1 MATRKLQGPLGGD
14 YQTDGAGNAVLLN
27 SYPLTQE
34 DDVPQRLA
42 DHEARVTA
50 AEGTLVSVG
59 STLARSSSLAGL
71 RWAFLGDSIT
81 NGSVA
86 GNFSYS
92 VMPQAVAMAG
102 GLVARVDSI
111 ESGVP
116 GNKATD
122 LLARVDT
129 LLAAGPEA
137 ICILIGTN
145 DAGNSVSLAD
155 FSAAMTSL
163 VTAIKAAGLPV
174 VVGTPPPRGS
184 GAAES
189 IHKLIQS
196 YALWEKLVLPSMGV
210 TVVDTFAALAD
221 ASGYLASGYDSGD
234 GVHPNATGHNRLAVA
249 FARGM
254 RQASPPRPYPFVA
267 PNPINSIA
275 DVLNARTGPKTSP
288 WFEQPGGTGT
298 APSYSMVDDT
308 SGKLPA
314 GRWAQMD
321 FDGSSSG
328 GLRRLGSPAVSV
340 TAGDVWLAGYYL
352 QVEDESDNWVAN
364 VIAGTEGLAPYVVNQ
379 SGSNIGAA
387 LPFFRC
393 PGLPDADTP
402 GIYNYC
408 ALHVFPIPPG
418 TTLINFWFQLTVPT
432 GSHAT
437 MRVGLPS
444 LVNLTANGLA
454 SLFPW
459 GSAPVNIPA

>member
-50 AEGTLVSVG
+50 AEGA
-59 STLARSSSLAGL
+59 LARSSSLAGL

-314 GRWAQMD
+314 GRWAEMD
-321 FDGSSSG
+321 FDGSSNG
-328 GLRRLGSPAVSV
+328 GTRRLSAPQVSV
-340 TAGDVWLAGYYL
+340 TAGDAWLLGAYL
-352 QVEDESDNWVAN
+352 QIKDGSDDWVAN
-364 VIAGTEGLAPYVVNQ
+364 VIAATAACAFQPVNQ
-379 SGSNIGAA
+379 SGATITGGP
-387 LPFFRC
+387 PFFRC
-393 PGLPDADTP
+393 PGLPDANVP
-402 GIYNYC
+402 GIYDYLV
-408 ALHVFPIPPG
+408 LHRLVIPVG
-418 TTLINFWFQLTVPT
+418 ATAMNIWFQLVVPT

-437 MRVGLPS
+437 MRVGLTS
-444 LVNLTANGLA
+444 MVNLTANGLE
-454 SLFPW
+454 SMFPW